1 MKKILLSED
10 KNFYKANMHCH
21 STKSDGA
28 MTVEE
33 IKAHYKANGYSVIA
47 FTDHEHLIDN
57 SYLNDENFLA
67 ITACEI
73 AIKEFQNL
81 STLKKTDMKVC
92 HLNLYAKNPSNIDT
106 PCYNSHYDHF
116 KNNIEESSI
125 VHTCGE
131 YEREYSPESISKMIK
146 TASDGGFLVS
156 YNHPRWSLEN
166 AADYLGYEGLWGVEI
181 YNHSCTLAGHCE
193 YDINVYDDFLRSGQK
208 IACVAGDD
216 NHSHSD
222 TCGGY
227 TVINAENLNYKDI
240 ITALENHNFYT
251 SFGPVIKNLYIEDGV
266 AHITYEK
273 GDYAVISTKGRRVEK
288 QFAQNPSGE
297 NTAHFKIFPDED
309 VYVRFDVADK
319 FGKRA
324 NTCAYFLK

>member
-21 STKSDGA
+21 STKSDGE

-33 IKAHYKANGYSVIA
+33 LKEHYKANGYSVIA

-57 SYLNDENFLA
+57 SHLNDENFLA
-67 ITACEI
+67 ITACEL
-73 AIKEFQNL
+73 AIKEFKNL

-92 HLNLYAKNPSNIDT
+92 HLNLYAKNPSNTDT
-106 PCYNSHYDHF
+106 PCYNSQYDHY
-116 KNNIEESSI
+116 KDNVEEGSI

-131 YEREYSPESISKMIK
+131 YEREYSAEGINDIIEK
-146 TASDGGFLVS
+146 ANAGGFLVS

-166 AADYLGYEGLWGVEI
+166 AADYLGYKGLWGVEI
-181 YNHSCTLAGHCE
+181 YNHSCAINGYYE
-193 YDINVYDDFLRSGQK
+193 YDINAYDDFLRSGQK

-216 NHSHSD
+216 NHSYAD

-227 TVINAENLNYKDI
+227 TVINAESLKYKDI
-240 ITALENHNFYT
+240 INALENHNFYT
-251 SFGPVIKNLYIEDGV
+251 SFGPVIKSLYIEDNV

-273 GDYAVISTKGRRVEK
+273 GEYAVISTKGRRVEK
-288 QFAQNPSGE
+288 QPAKNPEGE
-297 NTAHFKIFPDED
+297 NTAHFKIFPNED

-319 FGKRA
+319 FGRRA